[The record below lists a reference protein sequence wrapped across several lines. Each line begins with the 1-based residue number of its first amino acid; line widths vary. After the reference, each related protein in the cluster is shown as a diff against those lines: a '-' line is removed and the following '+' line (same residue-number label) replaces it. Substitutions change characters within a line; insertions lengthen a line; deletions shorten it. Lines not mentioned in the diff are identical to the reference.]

1 MIEACLQSVDGSYWQ
16 CTASQTPS
24 LDHILTK
31 LRRMLTMLVSIGP
44 GEAVY
49 ENLLDDWP
57 FLM

>member
-1 MIEACLQSVDGSYWQ
+1 MSLRSVDGSYCE

-31 LRRMLTMLVSIGP
+31 LRRMLTMLVSIRP